1 MKIETPSCRGHRFP
15 PEIISHA
22 VWFYCRF
29 CLSLRDVEDLL
40 AERAPLESVIPD
52 PRYADRWS
60 ELFDGSYRDEVV
72 LLNFNSF
79 NESPDVPDDEEGVDT
94 EEVFDRYREKAFRVL
109 GRMGAQIDQVGSV
122 ESVVVGPEA
131 RNYEAYGFVLYP
143 SVSEFEVVFTARERV
158 DAQVHQR
165 AALSAEGSAGYWTKP
180 YDEFTSR

>member
-1 MKIETPSCRGHRFP
+1 M
-15 PEIISHA
+15 
-22 VWFYCRF
+22 
-29 CLSLRDVEDLL
+29 
-40 AERAPLESVIPD
+40 IPD

-131 RNYEAYGFVLYP
+131 RDYEAYGFVLYP